1 MNLGRIAI
9 QNSRTTLISMFL
21 LVAVGVTTFL
31 NYPSAEDPT
40 ITIRSASIEAS
51 YPGMSAERVEELIAS
66 PVETAMREIAEIRS
80 TSKTGSVKITIE
92 VDELINDLALV
103 WQGVRNKINDLKP
116 RLPQDVQGPTVN
128 DQEDLTAIA
137 TIALWSDGFTMAEL
151 LDVAEDT
158 RDRVY
163 TLDSVRKVQTL
174 GSQQEKTY
182 LGFDPIKLAG
192 LGLSMEQ
199 VFGALSSQ
207 NIIEPGGAVQ
217 LHPIARNGEDRVLS
231 SW

>member
-174 GSQQEKTY
+174 GSQQEKTH